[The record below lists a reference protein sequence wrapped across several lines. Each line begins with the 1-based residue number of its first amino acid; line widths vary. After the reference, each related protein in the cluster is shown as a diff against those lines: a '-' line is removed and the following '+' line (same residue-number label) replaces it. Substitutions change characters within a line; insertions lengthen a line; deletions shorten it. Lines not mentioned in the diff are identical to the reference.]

1 MKSQLV
7 KIIYV
12 FQIII
17 LFSGYFN
24 YYILQKMKRN
34 KATFITLPRI
44 LVPNDSKMKVYNK
57 NCQQT
62 PYTLDN
68 NTVQAENNTVQ
79 AGDNTVQNNSPVVY
93 NPTPPVPPPINEN
106 IEPLYPYLTMPEPSI
121 RRY

>member
-34 KATFITLPRI
+34 KMTFITLPRI
-44 LVPNDSKMKVYNK
+44 LVSNNSKIKVYDK
-57 NCQQT
+57 DCQQT
-62 PYTLDN
+62 PSTLD
-68 NTVQAENNTVQ
+68 NNTVQ

-106 IEPLYPYLTMPEPSI
+106 IEPIYPYLTIPEPNI